1 MCASLKSQNYLT
13 GGRGGTQQL
22 NLDLKCS
29 LLVPCP
35 SMALGSMSS
44 DEYGDTPRIP
54 RLHEGA
60 VLLSIGEVS
69 LRLPTGV
76 PKGLECP
83 RESQG

>member
-1 MCASLKSQNYLT
+1 
-13 GGRGGTQQL
+13 
-22 NLDLKCS
+22 
-29 LLVPCP
+29 
-35 SMALGSMSS
+35 MALGSMCS